1 MKNYLEK
8 TFNELRT
15 KVVNEYSQRI
25 VESTLKYKQK
35 YGFELNYNDG
45 HEHLTWNCEADAF
58 KHAYGSALMAL
69 EKGNL
74 YSSIV
79 GLVHEYEYLKNPK
92 KYKNPREEKNMDTHN
107 NKVGLNIANELVKDY
122 VGRWDNLSQKEKED
136 IIADRVWK
144 HMRAGDL
151 ILDPSG
157 RRTLKNSGKS
167 GVSTGQA
174 VNLSEEERQMLER
187 YAREKSLFA
196 PENRVFYENEMNP
209 AQVPSNSSENN
220 YVQAFVKQYLNNNKK
235 LPTENELK
243 QRVIS
248 GELVYVHNYE
258 RQDGTKVSGYYR
270 SKPSR

>member
-1 MKNYLEK
+1 MSFFKDYLEK
-8 TFNELRT
+8 SFSKYIERH
-15 KVVNEYSQRI
+15 VVNYS
-25 VESTLKYKQK
+25 KK
-35 YGFELNYNDG
+35 YGFDMENNST
-45 HEHLTWNCEADAF
+45 HNNEADAF
-58 KHAYGSALMAL
+58 KHTFMQALLAL
-69 EKGNL
+69 HTSQNIAKSLGDMHERDGNL
-74 YSSIV
+74 N
-79 GLVHEYEYLKNPK
+79 KQPK
-92 KYKNPREEKNMDTHN
+92 GEELMDLHN
-107 NKVGLNIANELVKDY
+107 NSQGREIANEIINKYGKWIKSPSFIDFTL
-122 VGRWDNLSQKEKED
+122 D
-136 IIADRVWK
+136 IIAEKVWERMK
-144 HMRAGDL
+144 QGKI

-174 VNLSEEERQMLER
+174 VNLSEEEREMLER
-187 YAREKSLFA
+187 YARENEMFA

>member
-1 MKNYLEK
+1 MKIYKEYYDNNERNK
-8 TFNELRT
+8 TH
-15 KVVNEYSQRI
+15 
-25 VESTLKYKQK
+25 KYYNDKISSDTMRYQK
-35 YGFELNYNDG
+35 KYNFELNQRKG
-45 HEHLTWNCEADAF
+45 HETWNCEADAF
-58 KHAYGSALMAL
+58 KHAYGSALMTLDRDELFSILAGWQH
-69 EKGNL
+69 EKVTQNNP
-74 YSSIV
+74 IN
-79 GLVHEYEYLKNPK
+79 EYE
-92 KYKNPREEKNMDTHN
+92 MDTHN
-107 NKVGLNIANELVKDY
+107 NN
-122 VGRWDNLSQKEKED
+122 VGRQVAKEIKNSYKGNWNKLSKQQQED

-174 VNLSEEERQMLER
+174 VNLSEEEREMLER
-187 YAREKSLFA
+187 YARENEMFA